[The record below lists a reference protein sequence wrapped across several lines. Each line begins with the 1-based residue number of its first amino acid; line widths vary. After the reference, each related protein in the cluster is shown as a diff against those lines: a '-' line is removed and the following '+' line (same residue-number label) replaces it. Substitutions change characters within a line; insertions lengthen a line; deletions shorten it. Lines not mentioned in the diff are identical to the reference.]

1 MKKATFVFLI
11 MVMIT
16 TVVLTGCSGSSKD
29 SNSDLTMDEL
39 NPNSIILNG
48 SILTHDEI
56 ASLRDDYISG
66 KISKEYYEE
75 KMYNSKT
82 NNWE

>member
-1 MKKATFVFLI
+1 MKKAMFVFLI
-11 MVMIT
+11 MVMIAM
-16 TVVLTGCSGSSKD
+16 VVLTGCSGSYED
-29 SNSDLTMDEL
+29 SSDFATDDL
-39 NPNSIILNG
+39 NPNSVILNG

-82 NNWE
+82 NNWD